1 MVTLS
6 CHLIQKC
13 RYSLSNTERPLFATA
28 ESRGC
33 RSAVEHLPRI
43 SEARGLIPSLRKER
57 ERARTRTVGVVTASP
72 DGMRNGEM
80 RVAERAMMVP
90 IIKRELKKERA
101 VLRRNMIGCGR
112 AK

>member
-13 RYSLSNTERPLFATA
+13 RFSLSNTERPLFATA
-28 ESRGC
+28 ESQGC
-33 RSAVEHLPRI
+33 RSAVAHLPRI
-43 SEARGLIPSLRKER
+43 CEAQGLIPSIRKER
-57 ERARTRTVGVVTASP
+57 ERTNLTVGVVTASP
-72 DGMRNGEM
+72 DGMRNGKM
-80 RVAERAMMVP
+80 RVTERAMMVP